1 MLRLSAAMAL
11 FWLQPPLRTVLCS
24 FFISVFKSI
33 RKVPLDIICV
43 SVTVVFWYFA
53 FKINRAVQ
61 AKLHGTAF
69 CKLEEYKWKACN
81 NALPRMQG
89 HYTVRFSDIYFIMPI
104 DKVIGIFQV
113 LLSGFPFH
121 QTWILDTH
129 FQNTRGLQLL
139 KWHKALSLLS
149 PFVHLRSVG
158 ALRSH

>member
-1 MLRLSAAMAL
+1 MHDLINCRIMLRLSAAMAL

-69 CKLEEYKWKACN
+69 CKLEEYK
-81 NALPRMQG
+81 
-89 HYTVRFSDIYFIMPI
+89 
-104 DKVIGIFQV
+104 
-113 LLSGFPFH
+113 
-121 QTWILDTH
+121 
-129 FQNTRGLQLL
+129 
-139 KWHKALSLLS
+139 
-149 PFVHLRSVG
+149 
-158 ALRSH
+158 